1 MRIERIS
8 PDKVRFFL
16 TPDDLA
22 ERQLDRE
29 DLWKDLPKVHELFH
43 DMLEQA
49 YYEVGFEARGPV
61 AVEIF
66 TLPAHG
72 MVVVISRTAEDEALY
87 EEDGEES
94 LQMEVLLAEREDV
107 VVAFRDIEH
116 VIAAAQKL
124 AGILPHGGRLYAFR
138 KLYVLYF
145 PETLVR
151 EAGKAAQALAVLTE
165 YGEAVSVSEAILEEY
180 GKKLIAEDALGTLRT
195 YFARS

>member
-1 MRIERIS
+1 VRIERIS

-16 TPDDLA
+16 TPDDLT

-72 MVVVISRTAEDEALY
+72 MVVVISRTAEDEAAL
-87 EEDGEES
+87 EEDGDES
-94 LQMEVLLAEREDV
+94 LQMEVLLAERQDV

-116 VIAAAQKL
+116 VIAAAHML
-124 AGILPHGGRLYAFR
+124 AEIFPHGGRLYAYR
-138 KLYVLYF
+138 KAYVLFF
-145 PETLVR
+145 PEALI
-151 EAGKAAQALAVLTE
+151 EEEGKSTQVLALLTE
-165 YGEAVSVSEAILEEY
+165 YGEAVSVSEAVLEEY
-180 GKKLIAEDALGTLRT
+180 GKKIIAEDALGTLREH
-195 YFARS
+195 FS